1 LPNALF
7 TPVKYELDL
16 CYKNKMKNA
25 LITAS
30 TKGIGR
36 AIAIAFAKEGINLA
50 ICSRSNDDLLSFKS
64 ELLAVNPAV
73 KVFTSV
79 TDCSIKQQ
87 VLQFAGEAEKE
98 LGFIN
103 IIVNNVGMYQ
113 YSSILDDGEETFD
126 KEVNTN
132 LAPAY
137 LLYRY
142 FGKKLIAKQEGH
154 IFNICSIASLSP
166 IAEAGTYSVT
176 KYALLGLSKV
186 MRLEMQPYG
195 VKVTAII
202 PGSTLTDSWNGITV
216 DKDKMVLPED
226 IASVIINTY
235 KMSAGANV
243 DEIIIKPIYGQI

>member
-1 LPNALF
+1 
-7 TPVKYELDL
+7 
-16 CYKNKMKNA
+16 MKNA
-25 LITAS
+25 IITAS
-30 TKGIGR
+30 TKGMGR
-36 AIAIAFAKEGINLA
+36 AIAIAFAKEGTNLA
-50 ICSRSNDDLLSFKS
+50 ICARNNDDLVSFKN
-64 ELLAVNPAV
+64 ELLALNPAI

-79 TDCSIKQQ
+79 TDCSVKQQ
-87 VLQFAGEAEKE
+87 LLNFAEEAEQA
-98 LGFIN
+98 LGTIS
-103 IIVNNVGMYQ
+103 IIVNNVGMYEH
-113 YSSILDDGEETFD
+113 SSILNDGEETFE

-142 FGKKLIAKQEGH
+142 FGKKLMAARDGH
-154 IFNICSIASLSP
+154 IFTICSVAALNP

-202 PGSTLTDSWNGITV
+202 PGSTLTDSWKGMTV
-216 DKDKMVLPED
+216 DKDQMVLPED
-226 IASVIINTY
+226 IASAVMNIY

-243 DEIIIKPIYGQI
+243 DEIIIKPAYGQI